1 MDRQTI
7 HYRRRFNI
15 ALEPIKV
22 MLVNKKRTLTLVRWL
37 GFVHR
42 TKQSVMTNPD
52 QYLGDQLPPK
62 DVMEPIVSSI
72 FSEFLRDQA

>member
-7 HYRRRFNI
+7 YYRRRFNI

-37 GFVHR
+37 GFVNR
-42 TKQSVMTNPD
+42 TKLSVLSYPD
-52 QYLGDQLPPK
+52 QYLGDGLPER
-62 DVMEPIVSSI
+62 DVMEPIVSAI
-72 FSEFLRDQA
+72 FSEFLKDQA